1 MTTDPPPTPAA
12 PGRSTPAA
20 PPPAAPPPAAAPSAG
35 APSAGGL
42 ASPAGAS
49 LLEGREL
56 LQLYA
61 APTGATQALRGVDV
75 TVSGGRI
82 SAITGPSGSGKST
95 LLAVLALRE
104 RPAGGELRHRGRL
117 VAGLS
122 RRDLHR
128 LRRREIGWVAQ
139 RPTHSLFPQLDARGQ
154 IVQMAQLRGVDVD
167 ADAALAEV
175 ALTERAGARPA
186 VLSGGEQQRLA
197 VAAAAVGPPALLVAD
212 EPTAELDDDSAALV
226 LRLLRARADQ
236 GSAVVLATHDARA
249 VAAADTV
256 LRLRHGVLS
265 GEHSAGEDHTATI
278 DGLGRI
284 QLPEEVLPLFPEGRV
299 VVSLVDGHVELHP
312 RTERA

>member
-1 MTTDPPPTPAA
+1 MTTDPTP
-12 PGRSTPAA
+12 
-20 PPPAAPPPAAAPSAG
+20 
-35 APSAGGL
+35 
-42 ASPAGAS
+42 
-49 LLEGREL
+49 LLQGREL

-61 APTGATQALRGVDV
+61 APTGPTQALRGVDV
-75 TVSGGRI
+75 TVRGGRI

-117 VAGLS
+117 VSALS
-122 RRDLHR
+122 RRQLHL

-154 IVQMAQLRGVDVD
+154 IEQMARLRGVRCDP
-167 ADAALAEV
+167 AAVLAEV
-175 ALTERAGARPA
+175 ELTARATARPA
-186 VLSGGEQQRLA
+186 TMSGGEQQRLA
-197 VAAAAVGPPALLVAD
+197 VAAAGVGAPALLIAD

-226 LRLLRARADQ
+226 LRLLRARAEQ

-265 GEHSAGEDHTATI
+265 GEHETGQARTTTI
-278 DGLGRI
+278 DGLGRL
-284 QLPEEVLPLFPEGRV
+284 QLPEEALPLFPDGRV
-299 VVSLVDGHVELHP
+299 VVSVVDGHVELHRP
-312 RTERA
+312 EGS

>member
-1 MTTDPPPTPAA
+1 MTTDP
-12 PGRSTPAA
+12 
-20 PPPAAPPPAAAPSAG
+20 
-35 APSAGGL
+35 
-42 ASPAGAS
+42 

-75 TVSGGRI
+75 TVLGSRI

-117 VAGLS
+117 VSGLS
-122 RRDLHR
+122 RHELQR

-139 RPTHSLFPQLDARGQ
+139 RPTHSLFPQLNALAQ
-154 IVQMAQLRGVDVD
+154 IEQMASLRRARCD
-167 ADAALAEV
+167 AAAALAEV
-175 ALTERAGARPA
+175 SLTARASAFPA
-186 VLSGGEQQRLA
+186 VMSGGEQQRLA
-197 VAAAAVGPPALLVAD
+197 VAAACVGPPALLVAD

-249 VAAADTV
+249 IAAADTV

-265 GEHSAGEDHTATI
+265 GEHDAGQDRTATI
-278 DGLGRI
+278 DGLGRV
-284 QLPEEVLPLFPEGRV
+284 QLPEEALPLFPDGRAIV
-299 VVSLVDGHVELHP
+299 TVVDGHVELHRP
-312 RTERA
+312 GGFG

>member
-1 MTTDPPPTPAA
+1 MTTDPPP
-12 PGRSTPAA
+12 
-20 PPPAAPPPAAAPSAG
+20 AAAGASPRGDAFRQSG
-35 APSAGGL
+35 APSQAGD
-42 ASPAGAS
+42 S
-49 LLEGREL
+49 LLEGHEL

-75 TVSGGRI
+75 SVTGGRI

-154 IVQMAQLRGVDVD
+154 IAQMAQLRGVEVD
-167 ADAALAEV
+167 IDAALAEV
-175 ALTERAGARPA
+175 SLAERATAHPA

-197 VAAAAVGPPALLVAD
+197 VVVAAVGPPALLVAD

-226 LRLLRARADQ
+226 LSLLRARADQ

-249 VAAADTV
+249 IAAADTV

-284 QLPEEVLPLFPEGRV
+284 QLPEEVLPLFPDGRV
-299 VVSLVDGHVELHP
+299 IVSLVDGHVELHP